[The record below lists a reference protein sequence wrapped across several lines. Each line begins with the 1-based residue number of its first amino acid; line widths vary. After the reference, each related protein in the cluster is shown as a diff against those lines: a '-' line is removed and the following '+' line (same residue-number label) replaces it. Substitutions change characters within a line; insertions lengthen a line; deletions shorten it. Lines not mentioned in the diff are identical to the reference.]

1 MAFQVEIS
9 GKMWYNK
16 TALTDQC
23 VSEGGA
29 VMSIRT
35 RLSRTQATQQ
45 VFRVADL
52 TLDLANREIKGCN
65 GNDKLTPKECELLA
79 LFMSYPGRVLSRKL
93 LMKEV
98 WDTDFLD
105 DTRTLEV
112 HICWLRKKIEEDP
125 GNPQRLR
132 TVRGVGYRFG

>member
-1 MAFQVEIS
+1 
-9 GKMWYNK
+9 
-16 TALTDQC
+16 
-23 VSEGGA
+23 
-29 VMSIRT
+29 MSMRT
-35 RLSRTQATQQ
+35 RLVKAKAMQQ
-45 VFRVADL
+45 VFCAADL
-52 TLDLANREIKGCN
+52 TLDLTSREIRGCN
-65 GNDKLTPKECELLA
+65 GNNRLTPKECELLA

-98 WDTDFLD
+98 WETDFLD

-125 GNPQRLR
+125 HNPERLR

>member
-1 MAFQVEIS
+1 
-9 GKMWYNK
+9 
-16 TALTDQC
+16 
-23 VSEGGA
+23 
-29 VMSIRT
+29 MSMRT
-35 RLSRTQATQQ
+35 RLSNTQGAQQ
-45 VFRVADL
+45 VFRAADL
-52 TLDLANREIKGCN
+52 TLDLARRELKGCN
-65 GNDKLTPKECELLA
+65 GHNKLTPKECELLA

-98 WDTDFLD
+98 WETDFLD

-125 GNPQRLR
+125 RKPQRLR